1 MGCPRTDRSSVLT
14 TSQVTTPNGF
24 RNRRSTWVSRES
36 DKFGHKLAAGSALA
50 LALLPAGGC
59 YPPASERLTCNE
71 VDPPGQFDYGTLEQ
85 LVALDELGGKGCV
98 AAPCHSAATQ
108 RAGVRLDTPELV
120 YDELSSSPEKY
131 YELLASGA
139 MPHDGEPW
147 NDDELKTF
155 RSWYCAGAFPP

>member
-1 MGCPRTDRSSVLT
+1 
-14 TSQVTTPNGF
+14 VTKWQAARALMFG
-24 RNRRSTWVSRES
+24 NRCAGSTARGSGRLRRR
-36 DKFGHKLAAGSALA
+36 HAASSALA
-50 LALLPAGGC
+50 LALSIVGGC
-59 YPPASERLTCNE
+59 YPPASERLTCE
-71 VDPPGQFDYGTLEQ
+71 DVDPPGSFDYGTLEQ
-85 LVALDELGGKGCV
+85 LVALDELGSKGCV

-108 RAGVRLDTPELV
+108 RAGVRLDTPGLV

-131 YELLASGA
+131 YELLASGV

>member
-1 MGCPRTDRSSVLT
+1 M
-14 TSQVTTPNGF
+14 F
-24 RNRRSTWVSRES
+24 HNRRAGLAARES
-36 DKFGHKLAAGSALA
+36 GSFRCALERGSALA
-50 LALLPAGGC
+50 LALSFVAGC
-59 YPPASERLTCNE
+59 FPPAAERLTCDD
-71 VDPPGQFDYGTLEQ
+71 VDPQGSFDYGTLEQ
-85 LVALDELGGKGCV
+85 LVALDELGSKGCV

-108 RAGVRLDTPELV
+108 RAGVRLDTPGLV

-147 NDDELKTF
+147 NDDELRTF